1 MATIKKTSNTKYFRR
16 YGLTRTLVQYW
27 WECKLVQ
34 PLWKTV
40 AISYKVKYM
49 YMPYD
54 PTFSLLGIYA
64 NQQSRTYVYKTT
76 TTFIQHCFINNSQ
89 KKQLKC
95 PPKEK
100 QLKIN
105 IYGIVRRRDT
115 LGLIK

>member
-1 MATIKKTSNTKYFRR
+1 
-16 YGLTRTLVQYW
+16 
-27 WECKLVQ
+27 
-34 PLWKTV
+34 
-40 AISYKVKYM
+40 
-49 YMPYD
+49 MPYD

-100 QLKIN
+100 QLKKRKTERVIGV
-105 IYGIVRRRDT
+105 IIHMTQFFVRFFSFNLQLKMDT
-115 LGLIK
+115 R